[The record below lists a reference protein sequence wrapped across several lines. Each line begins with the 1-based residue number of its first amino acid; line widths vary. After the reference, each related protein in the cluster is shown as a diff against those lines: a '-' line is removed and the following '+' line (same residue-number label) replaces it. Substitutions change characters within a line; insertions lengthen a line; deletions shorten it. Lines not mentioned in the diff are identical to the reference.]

1 LAHLRCRLPRL
12 LIAAHQKAVQGNTFR
27 RTCSRQC
34 GYSSEGD
41 PAPSPSHGP
50 LAELLGPIGTAGSV
64 GFGRRPTMNA
74 NSASRPPLQP
84 GRRWL
89 GQAVLP
95 RSGHDLNAHDPA
107 AHRRLLCVHKGAQPA
122 GHHPDGAGRS
132 SSRCTVR
139 LGCARWI
146 SRAASL
152 PASAHHGRLRWRDC
166 APHPANQDLQLPEG
180 TRRPGRQ
187 SAGAD

>member
-1 LAHLRCRLPRL
+1 MQRLEHRPAARGWPLAHLRCRLPRL

-132 SSRCTVR
+132 SSRVHRTAR
-139 LGCARWI
+139 LRPMDLTGGLV
-146 SRAASL
+146 ASL
-152 PASAHHGRLRWRDC
+152 C
-166 APHPANQDLQLPEG
+166 APREA
-180 TRRPGRQ
+180 
-187 SAGAD
+187 AVA